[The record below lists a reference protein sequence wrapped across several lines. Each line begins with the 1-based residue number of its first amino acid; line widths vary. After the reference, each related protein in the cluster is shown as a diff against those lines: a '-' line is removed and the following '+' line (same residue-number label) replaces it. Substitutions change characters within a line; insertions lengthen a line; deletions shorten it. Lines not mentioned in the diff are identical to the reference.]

1 MSRPTS
7 LKWKKSRPF
16 FLLIL
21 LLLVLL
27 ASGCKDTA
35 SPKVIKIGLI
45 APFEGPSRPLGYD
58 VLYAVKLRV
67 KQWNEDANQPKII
80 LVALNDNGDAA
91 LAARL
96 PAQLAQDPDV
106 HFILGPV
113 QGHTAMAALPGLAKT
128 GVPTLLLGP
137 VRDVQADNII
147 PYAGL
152 GAAYQAILAPKIGI
166 RSPAWTMPVSKPVI
180 WLGDPLTLAELSQNQ
195 PDLVAAAGPVAEEEA
210 FRFWAPET
218 AANVLRA
225 APAPQYLPD
234 SFAMEYEA
242 LAGKAPTSAA
252 GLAYKATDA
261 ALHLIAQSPN
271 LHPTSSQ
278 LHLIQQPPISM
289 LSNP

>member
-1 MSRPTS
+1 MLT
-7 LKWKKSRPF
+7 
-16 FLLIL
+16 L

-27 ASGCKDTA
+27 ASSCKDTA

-67 KQWNEDANQPKII
+67 RQWNEGPNQPKIA
-80 LVALNDNGDAA
+80 LVALNDDGDAA

-96 PAQLAQDPDV
+96 PAQLAQDPDI

-113 QGHTAMAALPGLAKT
+113 QGHTAMAARPGLAKT
-128 GVPTLLLGP
+128 GVPALLLGP

-152 GAAYQAILAPKIGI
+152 GAAYQAVFAPQIGI
-166 RSPAWTMPVSKPVI
+166 HSPAWMGPVSESVI
-180 WLGDPLTLAELSQNQ
+180 WLGDPLTLAELSQSH
-195 PDLVAAAGPVAEEEA
+195 PDFVAAAGPVAEEEA
-210 FRFWAPET
+210 FRSWAPET
-218 AANVLRA
+218 AATILRA
-225 APAPQYLPD
+225 APVPQYLPD
-234 SFAMEYEA
+234 SFAMEYET
-242 LAGKAPTSAA
+242 LSGKAPTLAA
-252 GLAYKATDA
+252 GLAYKAADA

-271 LHPTSSQ
+271 LRPTSSQ
-278 LHLIQQPPISM
+278 LHLIQQPPIII